1 MWQKW
6 HAYLHAAVSKS
17 PLGTKLHAVLGPVE
31 YGTLNAPLLEPPMEA
46 FSQVKEDTYLISE
59 DAWYVDDSNRGNRG
73 DPNHWTVL
81 AIQPQTDTICFET
94 RPNKSS

>member
-46 FSQVKEDTYLISE
+46 FSQVKEDT
-59 DAWYVDDSNRGNRG
+59 
-73 DPNHWTVL
+73 
-81 AIQPQTDTICFET
+81 
-94 RPNKSS
+94 